1 MNSLRDAAKNQRGI
15 TVPVLLVLLSLASVA
30 PLIGLSLFSLDHF
43 GRVFKSV
50 DEVSVAG
57 RALSV
62 SSNVDREINGL
73 ITAGGTLATSEPL
86 ARGDFQTFYDQAKLS
101 MIYAQANVILLD
113 LSLQQLVNTRV
124 PFGTTLPKTSNPDNA
139 RKVIETGKVDVSDIF
154 FGKVAQT
161 RVFNVTLPVLV
172 AGEVRYVLIVASKPK
187 RIETV
192 LEQQLLP
199 GGWCAAVSDR
209 TGTVFASTE
218 PELTGKKIE
227 YRLEDRSYAEPAVFD
242 ADINGHASI
251 MSFHQSQVTGWTTTV
266 CVPHAVLD
274 APLAVAWS
282 KLYAASLLAAT
293 FGILLAYLFQL
304 PLANLIRQTLAA
316 AAQLGKPGPI
326 PQIRTFLSEGVEI
339 RDRLTALDGEL
350 RESQRVA
357 EEGKAL
363 LDTLLDHVP
372 EGITIVGGP
381 EFRVIANSKKAIELA
396 GRPLED
402 LKVLAADH
410 SESFGIWFRDGLT
423 RPVVEQL
430 PLYRASRLGES
441 IAEEYFLVKRPDGTE
456 IEIEVSVNPVRDG
469 AGRIIGAVSCWRDV
483 TMRFAAE
490 RLIADNEKRLRL
502 ALSVAG
508 MAIID
513 IDLKNGLVSG
523 LANGPAVLGLDAAAG
538 EGAESALQRLLG
550 LIHPDDRAR
559 IETSYKLATATPG
572 PFSGEFRVIRGDG
585 STGWIETRGEVIA
598 GSGGVPARL
607 LGTNVDIS
615 QRKRADEHLQIVLRE
630 LTHRAKNLLAIIQ
643 AIATQTA
650 RRNTTVE
657 DFITAFSRRIQ
668 GLGAS
673 HDLLVK
679 RDWKGVLLD
688 ELVHAQLAPFGGV
701 DGIRIAAS
709 GPPVTLKADVLQSLG
724 LALHELATNASKY
737 GALSTPKGTV
747 AIVWSMDGAGLDAR
761 FRMSWTERGGPPVKK
776 PGRQGFGHVII
787 ESSLARVVNGG
798 VRLDF
803 ERKGISWSVDAPPEA
818 ITPRDTSG
826 TFPAAAR

>member
-1 MNSLRDAAKNQRGI
+1 MNSSRDAARSKRGI
-15 TVPVLLVLLSLASVA
+15 SVPVLLVFLSLASVA

-86 ARGDFQTFYDQAKLS
+86 TRGDFQTFYDQAKSS

-124 PFGTTLPKTSNPDNA
+124 PFGTTLPKTSNPGNA
-139 RKVIETGKVDVSDIF
+139 RKAIETGKADVSDIF

-161 RVFNVTLPVLV
+161 QVFNVTLPVMV
-172 AGEVRYVLIVASKPK
+172 AGEVRYVLIVASEPK

-199 GGWCAAVSDR
+199 EGWCAAVSDR
-209 TGTVFASTE
+209 TGIVFASTE
-218 PELTGKKIE
+218 PQLVGKKIE
-227 YRLEDRSYAEPAVFD
+227 YRLADRSHADPTVFD
-242 ADINGHASI
+242 AGINGHASI

-274 APLAVAWS
+274 APLAEAWS
-282 KLYAASLLAAT
+282 NLYAASLLAVT
-293 FGILLAYLFQL
+293 FGVLLAYLFQL
-304 PLANLIRQTLAA
+304 PLANLIRQTLTA

-326 PQIRTFLSEGVEI
+326 PQIKTFLSEGAEI
-339 RDRLTALDGEL
+339 RDRLTQLDTEL
-350 RESQRVA
+350 RGSQREA

-363 LDTLLDHVP
+363 LDTLLEHVP
-372 EGITIVGGP
+372 EGITVVGGP
-381 EFRVIANSKKAIELA
+381 DFRVIANSKKAVELSGRRVEQLNVLA
-396 GRPLED
+396 GNH
-402 LKVLAADH
+402 A
-410 SESFGIWFRDGLT
+410 ESFGIWFRDGLT

-490 RLIADNEKRLRL
+490 RAIADNEKRLRL
-502 ALSVAG
+502 ALGVAG

-513 IDLKNGLVSG
+513 IDLKKGVVSG
-523 LANGPAVLGLDAAAG
+523 LTNGQAVLGLDAAAG
-538 EGAESALQRLLG
+538 EAADGALGRLLA

-559 IETSYKLATATPG
+559 IETSYKLAASTPG
-572 PFSGEFRVIRGDG
+572 PFSDEFRVIRSDG
-585 STGWIETRGEVIA
+585 GTVWIETRGEVIA
-598 GSGGVPARL
+598 GSHGVPARL
-607 LGTNVDIS
+607 LGTNVDITA
-615 QRKRADEHLQIVLRE
+615 RKRADEHLQIVLGE

-650 RRNTTVE
+650 RRNTTIE
-657 DFITAFSRRIQ
+657 DFVAAFSRRIQ

-679 RDWKGVLLD
+679 RDWKGVPLD
-688 ELVHAQLAPFGGV
+688 ELVQAQLAPFGGI
-701 DGIRIAAS
+701 DGRRITAV
-709 GPPVTLKADVLQSLG
+709 GPPVSLKADVLQSLG

-737 GALSTPKGTV
+737 GALAAPKGTL
-747 AIVWSMDGAGLDAR
+747 AIGWSIDGEGPGAR
-761 FRMSWTERGGPPVKK
+761 FCMSWTERGGPPVKAPTRK
-776 PGRQGFGHVII
+776 GFGHVII
-787 ESSLARVVNGG
+787 ESSLARVVNGEVKLRFETTG
-798 VRLDF
+798 V
-803 ERKGISWSVDAPPEA
+803 SWTLEAPLKA
-818 ITPRDTSG
+818 IAPAGLSA
-826 TFPAAAR
+826 TFATVRR